1 MRTSVFANK
10 LSDKK
15 RFLAWKKEKQ
25 NIFSFLFF
33 RATNVT
39 LPTTQR

>member
-1 MRTSVFANK
+1 MTANQAVVEDQNDYGEK
-10 LSDKK
+10 REKK
-15 RFLAWKKEKQ
+15 Y
-25 NIFSFLFF
+25 FSFLFF

>member
-1 MRTSVFANK
+1 VYLQNK
-10 LSDKK
+10 LSDKETV
-15 RFLAWKKEKQ
+15 WGKKETE
-25 NIFSFLFF
+25 NVFSFLFF